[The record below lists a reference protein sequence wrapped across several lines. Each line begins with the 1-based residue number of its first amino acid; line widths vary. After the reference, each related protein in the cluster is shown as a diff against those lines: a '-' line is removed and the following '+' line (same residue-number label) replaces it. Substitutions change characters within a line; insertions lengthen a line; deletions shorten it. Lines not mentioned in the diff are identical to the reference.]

1 MYRNIFKLQVSDA
14 LDMDESLSS
23 EKPDQA
29 LLIDIIY
36 EYTNDD
42 DEVDLK
48 GLRARLFMLLGMIDA
63 AIIVCDKNIQNE
75 YHS

>member
-48 GLRARLFMLLGMIDA
+48 GLKARLFMLLGMIDA